1 MIILKLE
8 SFFYRLSKIT
18 YRSKK
23 AKRIFLKNHSFKK
36 TIALSLLASM
46 SLCNAEED
54 GAFFVIDYQT
64 SLARQELKNPGFT
77 QAQELKQLI
86 RDGAVRLQTSAIPLS
101 YYLDILGNK
110 TKTLLS
116 ESLKNS
122 SQAQPSQ
129 PNGQPNQ
136 ALVNLEQSLE
146 ILGKL
151 LDLSQQYASEGVIK
165 PLVVDVG
172 KGQIG
177 ITDSMLLV
185 AQNIVLALGQVDL
198 SKIQQN
204 NNEQLYQNIMKVML
218 LGAGG
223 TNGSYNGVSVGDIAT
238 GMQNFSSQTGLIGAN
253 STVSE
258 LNALIKSG
266 ISLDRETLRLG
277 SFIEK
282 NICSNASSCFSGS
295 QLIYKQG
302 LDRTINII
310 NAVLGQFE
318 SSASSLYKISYI
330 PNLFSLKDY
339 QSASM
344 NGFGAKMGYKQFFT
358 HKKNVGLRYYGF
370 LDYGYANFGDT
381 NLKVGANLVTY
392 GVGTDFLYNVYERSR
407 RRERTTI
414 GLFFGAQIAGQTW
427 STNVTNLLS
436 GQRPDVKSS
445 SFQFLF
451 DLGVRTNFAKTNFN
465 KHRLDQ
471 GIEFGVKIPVIAH
484 KYFATQ
490 GSSASYMRNFSFYV
504 GYSVGF

>member
-1 MIILKLE
+1 M
-8 SFFYRLSKIT
+8 
-18 YRSKK
+18 
-23 AKRIFLKNHSFKK
+23 KNHSFKK

-116 ESLKNS
+116 ESANS
-122 SQAQPSQ
+122 NAQPSQ

-136 ALVNLEQSLE
+136 ALVNLEESLG

-151 LDLSQQYASEGVIK
+151 LDLSQQYASEGVIR

-172 KGQIG
+172 KEQIG

-185 AQNIVLALGQVDL
+185 AQNIVLALGQVNVT
-198 SKIQQN
+198 QQK
-204 NNEQLYQNIMKVML
+204 NNEQLYENIMKVML

-223 TNGSYNGVSVGDIAT
+223 TNGAYNGVSVGDIAT

-266 ISLDRETLRLG
+266 ISLDRETLNLG
-277 SFIEK
+277 SFIER
-282 NICSNASSCFSGS
+282 NICSSASSCFSKN

-310 NAVLGQFE
+310 NTSLNQFE
-318 SSASSLYKISYI
+318 YSASSLYKISYI

-358 HKKNVGLRYYGF
+358 HKKNIGLRYYGF
-370 LDYGYANFGDT
+370 LDYGYANFGYA

-392 GVGTDFLYNVYERSR
+392 GVGTDFLYNVFERSR

>member
-1 MIILKLE
+1 M
-8 SFFYRLSKIT
+8 
-18 YRSKK
+18 
-23 AKRIFLKNHSFKK
+23 KNHSFKK

-116 ESLKNS
+116 ESVKNN
-122 SQAQPSQ
+122 AQPSQ
-129 PNGQPNQ
+129 QNAQPNQ

-151 LDLSQQYASEGVIK
+151 LDLSQQYASQGVIK

-172 KGQIG
+172 KEQIG
-177 ITDSMLLV
+177 ITDSMLSV

-204 NNEQLYQNIMKVML
+204 NNNQQLLYENIVKVML

-223 TNGSYNGVSVGDIAT
+223 TNGAYNGVSVGDIAT

-253 STVSE
+253 STVGE

-266 ISLDRETLRLG
+266 ISLDRETLGLG

-282 NICSNASSCFSGS
+282 NICSSASSCFSGS
-295 QLIYKQG
+295 QLIYKKG

-310 NAVLGQFE
+310 SATLGQFE

-330 PNLFSLKDY
+330 PNLFSLRDY

-358 HKKNVGLRYYGF
+358 HKKNIGLRYYGF

-465 KHRLDQ
+465 KHKLDQ

>member
-1 MIILKLE
+1 M
-8 SFFYRLSKIT
+8 
-18 YRSKK
+18 
-23 AKRIFLKNHSFKK
+23 KNHSFKK
-36 TIALSLLASM
+36 TIALSLLAGM

-116 ESLKNS
+116 ESMKDNAQA
-122 SQAQPSQ
+122 SQQ
-129 PNGQPNQ
+129 NGQSHQ
-136 ALVNLEQSLE
+136 ALVNLEQSLG

-151 LDLSQQYASEGVIK
+151 LDLSQQYANQGVIK

-172 KGQIG
+172 KKQIG

-204 NNEQLYQNIMKVML
+204 NNQQLYENIMKVML

-223 TNGSYNGVSVGDIAT
+223 TNGAYNGVSVGDIAT

-266 ISLDRETLRLG
+266 ISLDRETLKLG

-282 NICSNASSCFSGS
+282 NICSNASLCFSGS
-295 QLIYKQG
+295 QLIYKKG
-302 LDRTINII
+302 LDRVIGII
-310 NAVLGQFE
+310 NTSLNQFE
-318 SSASSLYKISYI
+318 DSASSLYKISYI

-358 HKKNVGLRYYGF
+358 HKKNIGLRYYGF

-392 GVGTDFLYNVYERSR
+392 GVGTDFLYNFFERSR
-407 RRERTTI
+407 RRERTAI

-451 DLGVRTNFAKTNFN
+451 DLGLRTNFAKTHFN

>member
-1 MIILKLE
+1 M
-8 SFFYRLSKIT
+8 
-18 YRSKK
+18 
-23 AKRIFLKNHSFKK
+23 KNHSFKK
-36 TIALSLLASM
+36 TIALSLLAGM

-110 TKTLLS
+110 TKVLLS
-116 ESLKNS
+116 ESLKNN
-122 SQAQPSQ
+122 AQPSQ
-129 PNGQPNQ
+129 PNGQSAPNP
-136 ALVNLEQSLE
+136 ALVNLEQSLG

-151 LDLSQQYASEGVIK
+151 LDLSQQYASQGVIK

-172 KGQIG
+172 KEQIG

-204 NNEQLYQNIMKVML
+204 NNGQLYENIMKVML

-223 TNGSYNGVSVGDIAT
+223 TNGAYNGVSVGDIAT

-266 ISLDRETLRLG
+266 ISLDRETLGLG

-282 NICSNASSCFSGS
+282 NICSSASPCFTGS
-295 QLIYKQG
+295 QLIYRKG
-302 LDRTINII
+302 LDRVINII
-310 NAVLGQFE
+310 DASLGQFE

-330 PNLFSLKDY
+330 PNLFSLRDY

-358 HKKNVGLRYYGF
+358 HKKNIGLRYYGF

-392 GVGTDFLYNVYERSR
+392 GVGTDFLYNFFERSR
-407 RRERTTI
+407 RRERTAI
-414 GLFFGAQIAGQTW
+414 GLFFGTQIAGQTW

>member
-8 SFFYRLSKIT
+8 SFFYGLSKIT
-18 YRSKK
+18 YKAK

-116 ESLKNS
+116 ESMKDNAQA
-122 SQAQPSQ
+122 SQQ
-129 PNGQPNQ
+129 NGQSHQ
-136 ALVNLEQSLE
+136 ALVNLEQSLG

-151 LDLSQQYASEGVIK
+151 LDLSQQYASQNIIK

-172 KGQIG
+172 KQQIG
-177 ITDSMLLV
+177 ITDSMLSV

-204 NNEQLYQNIMKVML
+204 NNKQLYENIMKVMF

-223 TNGSYNGVSVGDIAT
+223 TNGAYNGVSVGDIAT

-258 LNALIKSG
+258 INALIKSG

-282 NICSNASSCFSGS
+282 NICSNASSCFSGN
-295 QLIYKQG
+295 QLIYRKG
-302 LDRTINII
+302 LDRVIGII
-310 NAVLGQFE
+310 NTTLNQFE

-330 PNLFSLKDY
+330 PNLFSLRDY

-358 HKKNVGLRYYGF
+358 HKKNIGLRYYGF

-414 GLFFGAQIAGQTW
+414 GLFFGTQIAGQTW

-451 DLGVRTNFAKTNFN
+451 DLGLRTNFAKINFN
-465 KHRLDQ
+465 KHKLDQ

-490 GSSASYMRNFSFYV
+490 GSSASYMRSFSFYV

>member
-1 MIILKLE
+1 M
-8 SFFYRLSKIT
+8 
-18 YRSKK
+18 
-23 AKRIFLKNHSFKK
+23 KNHSFKK

-110 TKTLLS
+110 TKILLS

-129 PNGQPNQ
+129 PNGPSNQ
-136 ALVNLEQSLE
+136 ALANLEQSLG

-151 LDLSQQYASEGVIK
+151 LDLSQQYANQGVIK

-172 KGQIG
+172 NKQIG

-218 LGAGG
+218 LGASG
-223 TNGSYNGVSVGDIAT
+223 TNGAYNGVSVGDIAT

-282 NICSNASSCFSGS
+282 NICSSESSCFSGS
-295 QLIYKQG
+295 QLIYKKG
-302 LDRTINII
+302 LDRVINII
-310 NAVLGQFE
+310 NASLGQFE

-358 HKKNVGLRYYGF
+358 HKKNIGLRYYGF

>member
-1 MIILKLE
+1 M
-8 SFFYRLSKIT
+8 
-18 YRSKK
+18 
-23 AKRIFLKNHSFKK
+23 KNHSFKK

-110 TKTLLS
+110 TKILLS

-136 ALVNLEQSLE
+136 ALVNLEQSLG

-172 KGQIG
+172 KEQIG

-204 NNEQLYQNIMKVML
+204 NNEQLYENIMKVML
-218 LGAGG
+218 LGVGG
-223 TNGSYNGVSVGDIAT
+223 TNGAYNGVSVGDIAT

-266 ISLDRETLRLG
+266 ISLDRETLGLG

-282 NICSNASSCFSGS
+282 NICSGASPCFTGS
-295 QLIYKQG
+295 QLIYRKG
-302 LDRTINII
+302 LDRVINII
-310 NAVLGQFE
+310 NASLGQFE

-358 HKKNVGLRYYGF
+358 HKKNIGLRYYGF

-407 RRERTTI
+407 RRERTAI

>member
-1 MIILKLE
+1 M
-8 SFFYRLSKIT
+8 
-18 YRSKK
+18 
-23 AKRIFLKNHSFKK
+23 KNHSFKK

-116 ESLKNS
+116 ESVKNS
-122 SQAQPSQ
+122 SQAQ

-136 ALVNLEQSLE
+136 ALVNLEQSLG

-172 KGQIG
+172 KEQIG

-223 TNGSYNGVSVGDIAT
+223 TNGAYNGVSVGDIAT

-302 LDRTINII
+302 LDRVINII
-310 NAVLGQFE
+310 NTSLSQFE
-318 SSASSLYKISYI
+318 YSASSLYKISYI
-330 PNLFSLKDY
+330 PNLFSIRDY

-358 HKKNVGLRYYGF
+358 HKKNIGLRYYGF

>member
-1 MIILKLE
+1 MI
-8 SFFYRLSKIT
+8 T
-18 YRSKK
+18 
-23 AKRIFLKNHSFKK
+23 
-36 TIALSLLASM
+36 LSLLAGM
-46 SLCNAEED
+46 HLCNAEED

-116 ESLKNS
+116 ESANNN
-122 SQAQPSQ
+122 AQPSQ
-129 PNGQPNQ
+129 PNGQSAPNQ
-136 ALVNLEQSLE
+136 ALANLEESLG

-151 LDLSQQYASEGVIK
+151 LDLSQKYASEGVIK

-172 KGQIG
+172 KEQIG

-185 AQNIVLALGQVDL
+185 AQNIVLALGQVNVT
-198 SKIQQN
+198 QQK
-204 NNEQLYQNIMKVML
+204 NNEQLYENIMKVML

-223 TNGSYNGVSVGDIAT
+223 TNGAYNGVSVGDIAT

-266 ISLDRETLRLG
+266 ISLDRETLNLG
-277 SFIEK
+277 SFIER
-282 NICSNASSCFSGS
+282 NICSSASSCFSKN

-310 NAVLGQFE
+310 NTSLNQFE
-318 SSASSLYKISYI
+318 YSASSLYKISYI

-358 HKKNVGLRYYGF
+358 HKKNIGLRYYGF

-392 GVGTDFLYNVYERSR
+392 GVGTDFLYNVFERSR

>member
-1 MIILKLE
+1 M
-8 SFFYRLSKIT
+8 
-18 YRSKK
+18 
-23 AKRIFLKNHSFKK
+23 KNHSFKK

-110 TKTLLS
+110 TKILLS
-116 ESLKNS
+116 ESLKNN
-122 SQAQPSQ
+122 AQPSQ
-129 PNGQPNQ
+129 PNGQSTPNP
-136 ALVNLEQSLE
+136 ALVNLEQSLG

-151 LDLSQQYASEGVIK
+151 LDLSQQYANQGVIK

-172 KGQIG
+172 KEQIG

-185 AQNIVLALGQVDL
+185 AQNIVLALGQVVL

-204 NNEQLYQNIMKVML
+204 NNGQLYENIMKVML
-218 LGAGG
+218 LGASG
-223 TNGSYNGVSVGDIAT
+223 TNGAYNGVSVGDIAT

-266 ISLDRETLRLG
+266 ISLDRETLGLG

-282 NICSNASSCFSGS
+282 NICSSASPCFTGS
-295 QLIYKQG
+295 QLVYRKG
-302 LDRTINII
+302 LDRVINII
-310 NAVLGQFE
+310 NASLGQFE

>member
-1 MIILKLE
+1 M
-8 SFFYRLSKIT
+8 
-18 YRSKK
+18 
-23 AKRIFLKNHSFKK
+23 KNHSFKK
-36 TIALSLLASM
+36 TIALSLLAGM

-136 ALVNLEQSLE
+136 ALVNLEESLG

-151 LDLSQQYASEGVIK
+151 LDLSQQYANQGVIK

-172 KGQIG
+172 KEQIG

-204 NNEQLYQNIMKVML
+204 NNEQLYNNIMKVML

-223 TNGSYNGVSVGDIAT
+223 TNGAYNGVSVGDIAT
-238 GMQNFSSQTGLIGAN
+238 GMQNFSSQTGLIGAD

-282 NICSNASSCFSGS
+282 NICSSASPCFTGN
-295 QLIYKQG
+295 QLVYRKG
-302 LDRTINII
+302 LDRVINII
-310 NAVLGQFE
+310 NASLGQFE

>member
-1 MIILKLE
+1 M
-8 SFFYRLSKIT
+8 
-18 YRSKK
+18 
-23 AKRIFLKNHSFKK
+23 KNHSFKK
-36 TIALSLLASM
+36 TIALSLLAGM

-110 TKTLLS
+110 TKILLS
-116 ESLKNS
+116 ESVKNN
-122 SQAQPSQ
+122 AQPSQ
-129 PNGQPNQ
+129 PNAQPPQQNGPSNQ
-136 ALVNLEQSLE
+136 ALVNLEQSLG

-151 LDLSQQYASEGVIK
+151 LDLSQQYANQGVIK

-172 KGQIG
+172 KEQIG

-198 SKIQQN
+198 RKIQQN
-204 NNEQLYQNIMKVML
+204 NNEQLYENIMKVML

-223 TNGSYNGVSVGDIAT
+223 TNGAYNGVSVGDIAT

-253 STVSE
+253 STVGE

-266 ISLDRETLRLG
+266 ISLDRETLGLG
-277 SFIEK
+277 NFIEK
-282 NICSNASSCFSGS
+282 NICSGASSCFSQN
-295 QLIYKQG
+295 QLVYKKG
-302 LDRTINII
+302 LDRVINII
-310 NAVLGQFE
+310 NTSLGQFE
-318 SSASSLYKISYI
+318 YSASSLYKISYI
-330 PNLFSLKDY
+330 PNLFSLRDY

-358 HKKNVGLRYYGF
+358 HKKNIGLRYYGF

-465 KHRLDQ
+465 RHRLDQ

>member
-1 MIILKLE
+1 M
-8 SFFYRLSKIT
+8 
-18 YRSKK
+18 
-23 AKRIFLKNHSFKK
+23 KNHSFKK

-116 ESLKNS
+116 ESLKNNV
-122 SQAQPSQ
+122 QPSQ
-129 PNGQPNQ
+129 PNGQSHQ
-136 ALVNLEQSLE
+136 ALVNLEESLG

-151 LDLSQQYASEGVIK
+151 LDLSQQYASQGVIK

-172 KGQIG
+172 KEQIG
-177 ITDSMLLV
+177 ITDSMLSV

-204 NNEQLYQNIMKVML
+204 NNQQLYENIMKVML

-223 TNGSYNGVSVGDIAT
+223 TNGAYNGVSVGDIAT

-258 LNALIKSG
+258 INALIKSG
-266 ISLDRETLRLG
+266 ISLDRETLGLG

-282 NICSNASSCFSGS
+282 NICSNASSCFSGN
-295 QLIYKQG
+295 QLIYKKG
-302 LDRTINII
+302 LDRVIGII
-310 NAVLGQFE
+310 NTSLDQFE

-330 PNLFSLKDY
+330 PNLFSLRDY

-358 HKKNVGLRYYGF
+358 HKKNIGLRYYGF
-370 LDYGYANFGDT
+370 LDYGYVNFGDT

-392 GVGTDFLYNVYERSR
+392 GVGTDFLYNFFERSR
-407 RRERTTI
+407 RRERTAI

-451 DLGVRTNFAKTNFN
+451 DLGLRTNFAKTNFN
-465 KHRLDQ
+465 KHKLDQ

>member
-1 MIILKLE
+1 M
-8 SFFYRLSKIT
+8 
-18 YRSKK
+18 
-23 AKRIFLKNHSFKK
+23 KNHSFKK

-116 ESLKNS
+116 ESMKGNV
-122 SQAQPSQ
+122 
-129 PNGQPNQ
+129 QPNQ
-136 ALVNLEQSLE
+136 ALVNLEQSLG

-151 LDLSQQYASEGVIK
+151 LDLSQQYANQGVIK

-172 KGQIG
+172 KEQIG

-204 NNEQLYQNIMKVML
+204 NNQQLYENIVKVML

-223 TNGSYNGVSVGDIAT
+223 TNGAYNGVSVGDIAT

-282 NICSNASSCFSGS
+282 NICSSASSCFSGS
-295 QLIYKQG
+295 QLIYKKG
-302 LDRTINII
+302 LDRVIGII
-310 NAVLGQFE
+310 NTSLNQFE
-318 SSASSLYKISYI
+318 DSASSLYKISYI
-330 PNLFSLKDY
+330 PNLFSLRDY

-358 HKKNVGLRYYGF
+358 HKKNIGLRYYGF
-370 LDYGYANFGDT
+370 LDYGYANFGNT

-392 GVGTDFLYNVYERSR
+392 GVGTDFLYNFFERSR
-407 RRERTTI
+407 RRERTAI

-451 DLGVRTNFAKTNFN
+451 DLGLRTNFAKTNFN
-465 KHRLDQ
+465 KHKLDQ

>member
-1 MIILKLE
+1 M
-8 SFFYRLSKIT
+8 
-18 YRSKK
+18 
-23 AKRIFLKNHSFKK
+23 KNHSFKK

-116 ESLKNS
+116 ESLKNNT
-122 SQAQPSQ
+122 QPSQ

-136 ALVNLEQSLE
+136 ALVNLEQSLG

-151 LDLSQQYASEGVIK
+151 LDLSQQYASQGVIK

-172 KGQIG
+172 NKQIG

-204 NNEQLYQNIMKVML
+204 NNGQLYENIMKVML

-223 TNGSYNGVSVGDIAT
+223 TNGAYNGVSVGDIAT
-238 GMQNFSSQTGLIGAN
+238 GMQNFSSQTGLIGAD

-282 NICSNASSCFSGS
+282 NICSGASSCFSGN
-295 QLIYKQG
+295 QLIYKKG
-302 LDRTINII
+302 LDRVINII
-310 NAVLGQFE
+310 NASLGQFE

-358 HKKNVGLRYYGF
+358 HKKNIGLRYYGF

-407 RRERTTI
+407 RRERTII

>member
-1 MIILKLE
+1 M
-8 SFFYRLSKIT
+8 
-18 YRSKK
+18 
-23 AKRIFLKNHSFKK
+23 KNYPFKK
-36 TIALSLLASM
+36 MITLSLLAGM
-46 SLCNAEED
+46 HLCNAEED

-116 ESLKNS
+116 ENANNN
-122 SQAQPSQ
+122 AQPSQ
-129 PNGQPNQ
+129 PNGQSAPNQ
-136 ALVNLEQSLE
+136 ALVNLEESLG

-172 KGQIG
+172 KEQIG

-185 AQNIVLALGQVDL
+185 AQNIVLALGQVNVT
-198 SKIQQN
+198 QQK
-204 NNEQLYQNIMKVML
+204 NNEQLYENIMKVML

-223 TNGSYNGVSVGDIAT
+223 TNGAYNGVSVGDIAT

-266 ISLDRETLRLG
+266 ISLDRETLNLG

-282 NICSNASSCFSGS
+282 NICSSASSCFSKN

-310 NAVLGQFE
+310 NASLSQFE
-318 SSASSLYKISYI
+318 YSASSLYKISYI

-358 HKKNVGLRYYGF
+358 HKKNIGLRYYGF

-392 GVGTDFLYNVYERSR
+392 GVGTDFLYNVFERSR
-407 RRERTTI
+407 RRERTII

>member
-1 MIILKLE
+1 M
-8 SFFYRLSKIT
+8 
-18 YRSKK
+18 
-23 AKRIFLKNHSFKK
+23 KNHSFKK

-110 TKTLLS
+110 TAALLS
-116 ESLKNS
+116 ESLKNN
-122 SQAQPSQ
+122 AQSSQ
-129 PNGQPNQ
+129 PNGPSKQ
-136 ALVNLEQSLE
+136 ALDNLEQSLG

-151 LDLSQQYASEGVIK
+151 LDLSQQYASQGVIK

-172 KGQIG
+172 KEQIG

-204 NNEQLYQNIMKVML
+204 NNGQLYENIMKVML

-223 TNGSYNGVSVGDIAT
+223 TNGAYNGVSVGDIAT

-266 ISLDRETLRLG
+266 ISLDRETLKLG
-277 SFIEK
+277 NFIEN
-282 NICSNASSCFSGS
+282 NICSNASSCFSGN
-295 QLIYKQG
+295 QLIYKKG
-302 LDRTINII
+302 LDRVINII
-310 NAVLGQFE
+310 NTSLDQFE

-330 PNLFSLKDY
+330 PNLFSLRDY

-358 HKKNVGLRYYGF
+358 HKKNIGLRYYGF

-392 GVGTDFLYNVYERSR
+392 GVGTDFLYNLYERSR

>member
-1 MIILKLE
+1 M
-8 SFFYRLSKIT
+8 
-18 YRSKK
+18 
-23 AKRIFLKNHSFKK
+23 KNHSFKK

-116 ESLKNS
+116 ESMKDNAQA
-122 SQAQPSQ
+122 SQQ
-129 PNGQPNQ
+129 NGQSHQ
-136 ALVNLEQSLE
+136 ALVNLEQSLG

-151 LDLSQQYASEGVIK
+151 LDLSQQYASQGVIK

-172 KGQIG
+172 KQQIG

-204 NNEQLYQNIMKVML
+204 NNQQLYENIMKVML

-223 TNGSYNGVSVGDIAT
+223 TNGAYNGVSVGDIAT
-238 GMQNFSSQTGLIGAN
+238 GMQNFSSQTGLIVAN

-258 LNALIKSG
+258 INALIKSG
-266 ISLDRETLRLG
+266 ISLDRETLGLG

-282 NICSNASSCFSGS
+282 NICSNASSCFSGN
-295 QLIYKQG
+295 QLIYKKG
-302 LDRTINII
+302 LDRVINII
-310 NAVLGQFE
+310 SATLNQFE

-330 PNLFSLKDY
+330 PNLFSLRDY

-358 HKKNVGLRYYGF
+358 HKKNIGLRYYGF

-414 GLFFGAQIAGQTW
+414 GLFFGTQIAGQTW

>member
-1 MIILKLE
+1 M
-8 SFFYRLSKIT
+8 
-18 YRSKK
+18 
-23 AKRIFLKNHSFKK
+23 KNHSFKK
-36 TIALSLLASM
+36 TIALSLLAGM

-110 TKTLLS
+110 TKILLS
-116 ESLKNS
+116 ESLKNN
-122 SQAQPSQ
+122 AQPSQ
-129 PNGQPNQ
+129 PNGQSNQ
-136 ALVNLEQSLE
+136 ALVNLEESLG

-151 LDLSQQYASEGVIK
+151 LDLSQQYASQGVIK

-172 KGQIG
+172 NKQIG

-204 NNEQLYQNIMKVML
+204 NNGQLYENIMKVML

-223 TNGSYNGVSVGDIAT
+223 TNGAYNGVSVGDIAT

-282 NICSNASSCFSGS
+282 NICSSESSCFSGS
-295 QLIYKQG
+295 QLIYKKG
-302 LDRTINII
+302 LDRVINII
-310 NAVLGQFE
+310 NASLGQFE

-370 LDYGYANFGDT
+370 LDYGYANFSDT

-490 GSSASYMRNFSFYV
+490 GLSASYMRNFSFYV

>member
-1 MIILKLE
+1 
-8 SFFYRLSKIT
+8 
-18 YRSKK
+18 
-23 AKRIFLKNHSFKK
+23 
-36 TIALSLLASM
+36 M

-54 GAFFVIDYQT
+54 GAFFVIDYQA

-116 ESLKNS
+116 ESMKDNAQA
-122 SQAQPSQ
+122 SQQNAQS
-129 PNGQPNQ
+129 NQ
-136 ALVNLEQSLE
+136 ALVNLEQSLG

-151 LDLSQQYASEGVIK
+151 LDLSQQYASQNIIK

-172 KGQIG
+172 KQQIG
-177 ITDSMLLV
+177 ITNSMLSV

-204 NNEQLYQNIMKVML
+204 NNEQLYENIMKVML
-218 LGAGG
+218 LGTGG
-223 TNGSYNGVSVGDIAT
+223 TNGAYNGVSVGDIAT

-258 LNALIKSG
+258 INALIKSG
-266 ISLDRETLRLG
+266 ISLDRETLGLG

-282 NICSNASSCFSGS
+282 NICSNASPCFSGD
-295 QLIYKQG
+295 QLIYKKG
-302 LDRTINII
+302 LDRVIGII
-310 NAVLGQFE
+310 NTTLNQFGD
-318 SSASSLYKISYI
+318 SASSLYKISYI
-330 PNLFSLKDY
+330 PNLFSLRDY

-358 HKKNVGLRYYGF
+358 HKKNIGLRYYGF

-392 GVGTDFLYNVYERSR
+392 GVGTDFLYNFFERSR
-407 RRERTTI
+407 RRERTII

-451 DLGVRTNFAKTNFN
+451 DLGMRTNFAKTNFN
-465 KHRLDQ
+465 KHKLDQ

>member
-1 MIILKLE
+1 M
-8 SFFYRLSKIT
+8 
-18 YRSKK
+18 
-23 AKRIFLKNHSFKK
+23 KNHSFKK
-36 TIALSLLASM
+36 TIALCLLASM

-110 TKTLLS
+110 TKILLR
-116 ESLKNS
+116 ESLKNN
-122 SQAQPSQ
+122 AQPSQ
-129 PNGQPNQ
+129 PNGQSTPNP
-136 ALVNLEQSLE
+136 ALANLEQSLG

-151 LDLSQQYASEGVIK
+151 LDLSQQYANQGVIK

-172 KGQIG
+172 KEQIG

-204 NNEQLYQNIMKVML
+204 NNGQLYENIMKVML

-223 TNGSYNGVSVGDIAT
+223 TNGAYNGTSVGDIAT

-266 ISLDRETLRLG
+266 ISLDRETLKLG

-282 NICSNASSCFSGS
+282 NICSSASSCFSGS
-295 QLIYKQG
+295 QLIYKKG
-302 LDRTINII
+302 LDRVIGII
-310 NAVLGQFE
+310 NASLDQFE
-318 SSASSLYKISYI
+318 YSASSLYKISYI
-330 PNLFSLKDY
+330 PNLFSLRDY

-358 HKKNVGLRYYGF
+358 HKKNIGLRYYGF

-392 GVGTDFLYNVYERSR
+392 GVGTDFLYNFFERSR
-407 RRERTTI
+407 RRERTAI

-451 DLGVRTNFAKTNFN
+451 DLGLRTNFAKTHFN
-465 KHRLDQ
+465 KHKLDQ

>member
-1 MIILKLE
+1 M
-8 SFFYRLSKIT
+8 
-18 YRSKK
+18 
-23 AKRIFLKNHSFKK
+23 KNHSFKK

-116 ESLKNS
+116 ESLKNN
-122 SQAQPSQ
+122 AQPQ
-129 PNGQPNQ
+129 NGPSNQ
-136 ALVNLEQSLE
+136 ALVNLEQSLG

-151 LDLSQQYASEGVIK
+151 LDLSQQYASQNIIK

-172 KGQIG
+172 KQQIG

-204 NNEQLYQNIMKVML
+204 NNNQQLYENIMKVML

-223 TNGSYNGVSVGDIAT
+223 TNGAYNGVSVGDIAT

-258 LNALIKSG
+258 INALIKSG
-266 ISLDRETLRLG
+266 ISLDRETLKLG

-282 NICSNASSCFSGS
+282 NICSSASSCFSGS
-295 QLIYKQG
+295 QLIYKKG
-302 LDRTINII
+302 LDRVIGII
-310 NAVLGQFE
+310 NTTLNQFGD
-318 SSASSLYKISYI
+318 SASSLYKISYI
-330 PNLFSLKDY
+330 PNLFSLRDY

-358 HKKNVGLRYYGF
+358 HKKNIGLRYYGF

-465 KHRLDQ
+465 KHKLDQ

>member
-1 MIILKLE
+1 M
-8 SFFYRLSKIT
+8 
-18 YRSKK
+18 
-23 AKRIFLKNHSFKK
+23 KNHSFKK

-110 TKTLLS
+110 TKILLS
-116 ESLKNS
+116 ESLKNN
-122 SQAQPSQ
+122 AQPQ
-129 PNGQPNQ
+129 NGPSNQ
-136 ALVNLEQSLE
+136 ALVNLEQSLG

-151 LDLSQQYASEGVIK
+151 LDLSQQYANQGVIK

-172 KGQIG
+172 NKQIG

-204 NNEQLYQNIMKVML
+204 NNGQLYENIMKVML

-223 TNGSYNGVSVGDIAT
+223 TNGAYNGVSVGDIAT

-282 NICSNASSCFSGS
+282 NICSSASSCFSQN
-295 QLIYKQG
+295 QLIYKKG
-302 LDRTINII
+302 LDRVINII
-310 NAVLGQFE
+310 NASLGQFE

-358 HKKNVGLRYYGF
+358 HKKNIGLRYYGF

-414 GLFFGAQIAGQTW
+414 GLFFGAQVAGQTW

>member
-1 MIILKLE
+1 M
-8 SFFYRLSKIT
+8 
-18 YRSKK
+18 
-23 AKRIFLKNHSFKK
+23 KNHSFKK

-116 ESLKNS
+116 ESLKNN
-122 SQAQPSQ
+122 AQPSQ
-129 PNGQPNQ
+129 PNAQPPQQNGPSQ
-136 ALVNLEQSLE
+136 ALVNLEQSLG

-151 LDLSQQYASEGVIK
+151 LNLSQQYANQGVIK

-172 KGQIG
+172 KEQIG

-204 NNEQLYQNIMKVML
+204 NNNEQLYENIMKVML

-223 TNGSYNGVSVGDIAT
+223 TNGAYNGVSVGDIAT

-282 NICSNASSCFSGS
+282 NICSSASSCFSKS
-295 QLIYKQG
+295 QLIYKKG
-302 LDRTINII
+302 LDRSINII
-310 NAVLGQFE
+310 NASLDQFE
-318 SSASSLYKISYI
+318 YSASSLYKISYI

-358 HKKNVGLRYYGF
+358 HKKNIGLRYYGF

>member
-1 MIILKLE
+1 M
-8 SFFYRLSKIT
+8 
-18 YRSKK
+18 
-23 AKRIFLKNHSFKK
+23 KNHSFKK
-36 TIALSLLASM
+36 TIALSLLAGM

-110 TKTLLS
+110 TKILLS

-122 SQAQPSQ
+122 SQTQPSQ
-129 PNGQPNQ
+129 PNGQSAPNP

-172 KGQIG
+172 NKQIG

-204 NNEQLYQNIMKVML
+204 NNEQLYNNIMKVML

-223 TNGSYNGVSVGDIAT
+223 TNGAYNGVSVGDIAT

-282 NICSNASSCFSGS
+282 NICSSASHCFTGS
-295 QLIYKQG
+295 QLIYRKG
-302 LDRTINII
+302 LDRVINII
-310 NAVLGQFE
+310 NTSLDQFE

>member
-1 MIILKLE
+1 M
-8 SFFYRLSKIT
+8 
-18 YRSKK
+18 
-23 AKRIFLKNHSFKK
+23 KNHSFKK

-116 ESLKNS
+116 ESVKNS
-122 SQAQPSQ
+122 SQAQ

-136 ALVNLEQSLE
+136 ALVNLEQSLG

-172 KGQIG
+172 NKQIG

-223 TNGSYNGVSVGDIAT
+223 TNGAYNGVSVGDIAT

-258 LNALIKSG
+258 INALIKSG

-282 NICSNASSCFSGS
+282 NICSNVSSCFSGN

-302 LDRTINII
+302 LDRVINII
-310 NAVLGQFE
+310 NASLGQFE

-330 PNLFSLKDY
+330 PNLFSLRDY

-358 HKKNVGLRYYGF
+358 HKKNIGLRYYGF

>member
-1 MIILKLE
+1 M
-8 SFFYRLSKIT
+8 
-18 YRSKK
+18 
-23 AKRIFLKNHSFKK
+23 KNHSFKK

-46 SLCNAEED
+46 SLCRAEED

-110 TKTLLS
+110 TKILLS

-122 SQAQPSQ
+122 SQTQPSQ

-136 ALVNLEQSLE
+136 ALVNLEQSLG

-172 KGQIG
+172 NKQIG

-204 NNEQLYQNIMKVML
+204 NNEQLYENIIKVML

-223 TNGSYNGVSVGDIAT
+223 TNGAYNGVSVGDIAT

-266 ISLDRETLRLG
+266 ISLDRETLGLG

-282 NICSNASSCFSGS
+282 NICSSASSCFTGS
-295 QLIYKQG
+295 QLVYKKG
-302 LDRTINII
+302 LDRVINII
-310 NAVLGQFE
+310 NTTLGQFE

>member
-1 MIILKLE
+1 M
-8 SFFYRLSKIT
+8 
-18 YRSKK
+18 
-23 AKRIFLKNHSFKK
+23 KNYPFKK
-36 TIALSLLASM
+36 MITLSLLVGM
-46 SLCNAEED
+46 HLCNAEED

-116 ESLKNS
+116 ESANNN
-122 SQAQPSQ
+122 AQ
-129 PNGQPNQ
+129 PNGQSAPNQ
-136 ALVNLEQSLE
+136 ALVNLEESLG

-172 KGQIG
+172 KEQIG

-185 AQNIVLALGQVDL
+185 AQNIVLALGQVDVT
-198 SKIQQN
+198 QQK
-204 NNEQLYQNIMKVML
+204 NNEQLYENIMKAML

-223 TNGSYNGVSVGDIAT
+223 TNGAYNGVSVGDIAT

-266 ISLDRETLRLG
+266 ISLDRETLNLG
-277 SFIEK
+277 SFIER
-282 NICSNASSCFSGS
+282 NICSSASSCFSKN

-310 NAVLGQFE
+310 NTSLNQFE
-318 SSASSLYKISYI
+318 YSASSLYKISYI

-358 HKKNVGLRYYGF
+358 HKKNIGLRYYGF

>member
-1 MIILKLE
+1 M
-8 SFFYRLSKIT
+8 
-18 YRSKK
+18 
-23 AKRIFLKNHSFKK
+23 KNHSFKK
-36 TIALSLLASM
+36 MIALSLLASM

-116 ESLKNS
+116 ESLKNN
-122 SQAQPSQ
+122 AQPSQ
-129 PNGQPNQ
+129 PNVQPQNGPSNQ
-136 ALVNLEQSLE
+136 ALVNLEQSLG

-151 LDLSQQYASEGVIK
+151 LDLSQQYASQGVIK

-172 KGQIG
+172 KEQIG

-258 LNALIKSG
+258 INALIKSG

-282 NICSNASSCFSGS
+282 NICSSESSCFSGS
-295 QLIYKQG
+295 QLIYKKG
-302 LDRTINII
+302 LDRVINII
-310 NAVLGQFE
+310 NTSLGQFE

-358 HKKNVGLRYYGF
+358 HKKNIGLRYYGF

>member
-1 MIILKLE
+1 M
-8 SFFYRLSKIT
+8 
-18 YRSKK
+18 
-23 AKRIFLKNHSFKK
+23 KNHSFKK
-36 TIALSLLASM
+36 TIALSLLASI

-136 ALVNLEQSLE
+136 ALVNLEQSLG

-151 LDLSQQYASEGVIK
+151 LDLSQQYANQGVIK

-172 KGQIG
+172 NKQIG

-223 TNGSYNGVSVGDIAT
+223 TNGAYNGVSVGDIAT

-302 LDRTINII
+302 LDRVIGII
-310 NAVLGQFE
+310 NTSLNQFE
-318 SSASSLYKISYI
+318 DSASSLYKISYI
-330 PNLFSLKDY
+330 PNLFSLRDY

-358 HKKNVGLRYYGF
+358 HKKNIGLRYYGF

-392 GVGTDFLYNVYERSR
+392 GVGTDFLYNFFERSR
-407 RRERTTI
+407 RRERTAI

-451 DLGVRTNFAKTNFN
+451 DLGLRTNFAKTHFN
-465 KHRLDQ
+465 KHKLDQ

>member
-1 MIILKLE
+1 M
-8 SFFYRLSKIT
+8 
-18 YRSKK
+18 
-23 AKRIFLKNHSFKK
+23 KNHSFKK
-36 TIALSLLASM
+36 TIALSLLAGM
-46 SLCNAEED
+46 SLCRAEED

-116 ESLKNS
+116 ESLKNN
-122 SQAQPSQ
+122 AQQ
-129 PNGQPNQ
+129 QNGQSNQ
-136 ALVNLEQSLE
+136 ALVNLEQSLG

-151 LDLSQQYASEGVIK
+151 LDLSQQYANQGVIK

-172 KGQIG
+172 KKQIG

-204 NNEQLYQNIMKVML
+204 NNGQLYENIMKVMF
-218 LGAGG
+218 LGADG
-223 TNGSYNGVSVGDIAT
+223 TNGAYNGVSVGDIAT

-266 ISLDRETLRLG
+266 ISLDRETLKLG

-282 NICSNASSCFSGS
+282 NICSSASSCFSQN
-295 QLIYKQG
+295 QLIYKKG
-302 LDRTINII
+302 LDRVIGII
-310 NAVLGQFE
+310 NTSLNQFE

-330 PNLFSLKDY
+330 PNLFSLRDY

-392 GVGTDFLYNVYERSR
+392 GVGTDFLYNFFERSR
-407 RRERTTI
+407 RRERTAI

-451 DLGVRTNFAKTNFN
+451 DLGVRTNFAKTHFN
-465 KHRLDQ
+465 RHRLDQ

>member
-1 MIILKLE
+1 M
-8 SFFYRLSKIT
+8 
-18 YRSKK
+18 
-23 AKRIFLKNHSFKK
+23 KNHSFKK

-110 TKTLLS
+110 TKILLS

-136 ALVNLEQSLE
+136 ALVNLEQSLG

-151 LDLSQQYASEGVIK
+151 LDLSQQYANQGVIK

-172 KGQIG
+172 KEQIG

-223 TNGSYNGVSVGDIAT
+223 TNGAYNGVSVGDIAT

-266 ISLDRETLRLG
+266 ISLDRETLGLG

-282 NICSNASSCFSGS
+282 NICSGASSCFSGN
-295 QLIYKQG
+295 QLIYKKG
-302 LDRTINII
+302 LDRVINII
-310 NAVLGQFE
+310 NASLGQFE

-330 PNLFSLKDY
+330 PNLFSLRDY

-358 HKKNVGLRYYGF
+358 HKKNIGLRYYGF

>member
-1 MIILKLE
+1 M
-8 SFFYRLSKIT
+8 
-18 YRSKK
+18 
-23 AKRIFLKNHSFKK
+23 KNHSFKK

-110 TKTLLS
+110 TKILLS

-122 SQAQPSQ
+122 SQVQPSQ

-136 ALVNLEQSLE
+136 ALVNLEQSLG

-151 LDLSQQYASEGVIK
+151 LDLSQQYANQGVIK

-172 KGQIG
+172 KEQIG

-223 TNGSYNGVSVGDIAT
+223 TNGAYNGVSVGDIAT

-282 NICSNASSCFSGS
+282 NICSSASHCFTGS
-295 QLIYKQG
+295 QLIYKKG
-302 LDRTINII
+302 LDRVINII
-310 NAVLGQFE
+310 NASLGQFE

-358 HKKNVGLRYYGF
+358 HKKNIGLRYYGF

>member
-1 MIILKLE
+1 MKNYPLK
-8 SFFYRLSKIT
+8 KMM
-18 YRSKK
+18 
-23 AKRIFLKNHSFKK
+23 
-36 TIALSLLASM
+36 ALSLMAGVYA
-46 SLCNAEED
+46 CNAEED

-116 ESLKNS
+116 ESLKNNT
-122 SQAQPSQ
+122 QPSQ

-136 ALVNLEQSLE
+136 ALVNLEQSLG

-172 KGQIG
+172 KEQIG
-177 ITDSMLLV
+177 ITDSMLSV

-223 TNGSYNGVSVGDIAT
+223 TNGAYNGVSVGDIAT

-302 LDRTINII
+302 LDRVINII
-310 NAVLGQFE
+310 NTSLSQFE
-318 SSASSLYKISYI
+318 YSASSLYNISYI
-330 PNLFSLKDY
+330 PNLFSLRDY

-358 HKKNVGLRYYGF
+358 HKKNIGLRYYGF

>member
-1 MIILKLE
+1 M
-8 SFFYRLSKIT
+8 
-18 YRSKK
+18 
-23 AKRIFLKNHSFKK
+23 KNHSFKK
-36 TIALSLLASM
+36 TIALSLLAGM

-129 PNGQPNQ
+129 PNGQSTQ
-136 ALVNLEQSLE
+136 ALVNLEQSLG

-172 KGQIG
+172 KEQIG

-218 LGAGG
+218 LGASG
-223 TNGSYNGVSVGDIAT
+223 TNGAYNGVSVGDIAT

-266 ISLDRETLRLG
+266 ISLDRETLGLG

-282 NICSNASSCFSGS
+282 NICSSASPCFTGS
-295 QLIYKQG
+295 QLIYRKG
-302 LDRTINII
+302 LDRVINII
-310 NAVLGQFE
+310 NTSLGQFE
-318 SSASSLYKISYI
+318 YSASSLYKISYI

-358 HKKNVGLRYYGF
+358 HKKNIGLRYYGF

-427 STNVTNLLS
+427 STNVTN
-436 GQRPDVKSS
+436 
-445 SFQFLF
+445 
-451 DLGVRTNFAKTNFN
+451 
-465 KHRLDQ
+465 
-471 GIEFGVKIPVIAH
+471 
-484 KYFATQ
+484 
-490 GSSASYMRNFSFYV
+490 
-504 GYSVGF
+504 

>member
-1 MIILKLE
+1 MI
-8 SFFYRLSKIT
+8 T
-18 YRSKK
+18 
-23 AKRIFLKNHSFKK
+23 
-36 TIALSLLASM
+36 LSLLAGM
-46 SLCNAEED
+46 HLCNAEED

-116 ESLKNS
+116 ESANNN
-122 SQAQPSQ
+122 AQ
-129 PNGQPNQ
+129 PNGQSAPNP
-136 ALVNLEQSLE
+136 ALVNLEESLG

-151 LDLSQQYASEGVIK
+151 LDLSQKYASEGVIK

-172 KGQIG
+172 KEQIG

-185 AQNIVLALGQVDL
+185 AQNIVLALGQVNVT
-198 SKIQQN
+198 QQK
-204 NNEQLYQNIMKVML
+204 NNEQLYENIMKVML

-223 TNGSYNGVSVGDIAT
+223 TNGAYNGVSVGDIAT

-253 STVSE
+253 STVGE

-266 ISLDRETLRLG
+266 ISLDRETLNLG
-277 SFIEK
+277 SFIER
-282 NICSNASSCFSGS
+282 NICSSASSCFSKN

-310 NAVLGQFE
+310 NTSLNQFE
-318 SSASSLYKISYI
+318 YSASSLYKISYI
-330 PNLFSLKDY
+330 HNLFSLKDY

-358 HKKNVGLRYYGF
+358 HKKNIGLRYYGF

-392 GVGTDFLYNVYERSR
+392 GVGTDFLYNVFERSR

>member
-1 MIILKLE
+1 M
-8 SFFYRLSKIT
+8 
-18 YRSKK
+18 
-23 AKRIFLKNHSFKK
+23 KNYPFKK
-36 TIALSLLASM
+36 MITLSLLAGM
-46 SLCNAEED
+46 HLCNAEED

-116 ESLKNS
+116 ESANNN
-122 SQAQPSQ
+122 AQPSQ
-129 PNGQPNQ
+129 PNGQSAPNQ
-136 ALVNLEQSLE
+136 ALVNLEESLG

-172 KGQIG
+172 KEQIG

-185 AQNIVLALGQVDL
+185 AQNIVLALGQVNVT
-198 SKIQQN
+198 QQK
-204 NNEQLYQNIMKVML
+204 NNEQLYENIMKVML

-223 TNGSYNGVSVGDIAT
+223 TNGAYNGVSVGDIAT

-253 STVSE
+253 STVGE

-266 ISLDRETLRLG
+266 ISLDRETLNLG
-277 SFIEK
+277 SFIER
-282 NICSNASSCFSGS
+282 NICSSASSCFSKN

-310 NAVLGQFE
+310 NTSLNQFE
-318 SSASSLYKISYI
+318 YSASSLYKISYI

-358 HKKNVGLRYYGF
+358 HKKNIGLRYYGF

-392 GVGTDFLYNVYERSR
+392 GVGTDFLYNVFERSR

>member
-1 MIILKLE
+1 M
-8 SFFYRLSKIT
+8 
-18 YRSKK
+18 
-23 AKRIFLKNHSFKK
+23 KNHSFKK

-110 TKTLLS
+110 TKILLS
-116 ESLKNS
+116 ESLKNN
-122 SQAQPSQ
+122 AQPSQ
-129 PNGQPNQ
+129 PNAQPNQ
-136 ALVNLEQSLE
+136 ALVNLEQSLG

-172 KGQIG
+172 NKQIG

-282 NICSNASSCFSGS
+282 NICSSESSCFSGS
-295 QLIYKQG
+295 QLIYKKG
-302 LDRTINII
+302 LDRVINII
-310 NAVLGQFE
+310 NTSLGQFE

-358 HKKNVGLRYYGF
+358 HKKNIGLRYYGF

>member
-1 MIILKLE
+1 M
-8 SFFYRLSKIT
+8 
-18 YRSKK
+18 
-23 AKRIFLKNHSFKK
+23 KNHSFKK
-36 TIALSLLASM
+36 TIALFLLASM

-110 TKTLLS
+110 TKILLS
-116 ESLKNS
+116 ESLKNNV
-122 SQAQPSQ
+122 QPSQ

-136 ALVNLEQSLE
+136 ALVNLEQSLG

-151 LDLSQQYASEGVIK
+151 LDLSQQYANQGVIK

-172 KGQIG
+172 KEQIG

-204 NNEQLYQNIMKVML
+204 NNEQLYENIMKVML

-223 TNGSYNGVSVGDIAT
+223 TNGAYNGVSVGDIAT

-266 ISLDRETLRLG
+266 ISLDRETLGLG

-282 NICSNASSCFSGS
+282 NICSGASSCFTGG
-295 QLIYKQG
+295 QLIYKKG

-310 NAVLGQFE
+310 NTSLNQFE
-318 SSASSLYKISYI
+318 YSASSLYKISYI

-358 HKKNVGLRYYGF
+358 HKKNIGLRYYGF